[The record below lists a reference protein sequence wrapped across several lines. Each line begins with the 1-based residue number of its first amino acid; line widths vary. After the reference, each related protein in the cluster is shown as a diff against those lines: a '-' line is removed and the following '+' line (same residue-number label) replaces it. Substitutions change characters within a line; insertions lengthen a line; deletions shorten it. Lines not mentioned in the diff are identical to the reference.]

1 MGKTEPNPNLPTA
14 ELKPERRV
22 SWFWILP
29 IVAIVLVLWVGIN
42 AWKQRGYSIT
52 VHLEKGYGLST
63 GDDVRYRGIVVGTI
77 NSVELAND
85 LQGVR
90 VKATLHAQGAELAR
104 AGARY
109 WVVRPQV
116 GISGASGLE
125 TLIGPRF
132 LAALPGSG
140 ERQKEFVG
148 LNSAPFVEFIEPG
161 DLEIVLEAQ
170 QRKGLCPGA
179 PVLYRQVP
187 VGTVLSVGLSGDG
200 SAVEARVHIQM
211 AYTQLIRSN
220 TKFWN
225 AGGIKTEIG
234 ISGLSLG
241 FDSLETL
248 INGGIALA
256 TPENGGE
263 IVRNGHRFKLVT
275 EAEDSW
281 LEWKPLIAIGSSL
294 LPPGSLIPN
303 PMRAVVG
310 WEQGRWIKSE
320 RTRRGWV
327 LQTEDGLLGP
337 ADLLTS
343 LGSNDVD
350 EDSVV
355 LDIAGQS
362 IPLKAN
368 EGSFKEKL
376 VYIDATVTKMQW
388 PGALRR
394 KPASVED
401 CLAISDP
408 NGPHLPLSANRLKAA
423 VDGWRIDPAV
433 SIGESWHGACVLA
446 REDGK
451 LVGMIVVGKAGAKV
465 VFLPQA

>member
-1 MGKTEPNPNLPTA
+1 MGKTESNQNLPTA
-14 ELKPERRV
+14 ELKAERRV

-29 IVAIVLVLWVGIN
+29 IVAVILVMAIGVK
-42 AWKQRGYSIT
+42 AWKERGYSIT
-52 VHLEKGYGLST
+52 VHLDRGFGLST

-77 NSVELAND
+77 NSVELADN
-85 LQGVR
+85 LQGVS
-90 VKATLHAQGAELAR
+90 VKAALHARGAELAR
-104 AGARY
+104 AGARF

-148 LNSAPFVEFIEPG
+148 LNSAPFVESIELG

-170 QRKGLCPGA
+170 QRNGLCPGA

-187 VGTVLSVGLSGDG
+187 IGTVLSVGLAGDG

-211 AYTQLIRSN
+211 AYTQLIRNN
-220 TKFWN
+220 TRFWN

-234 ISGLSLG
+234 ITGLSLG

-256 TPENGGE
+256 TPESGGE
-263 IVRNGHRFKLVT
+263 IVRNGHRFKLAT

-281 LEWKPLIAIGSSL
+281 LEWKPLIAIGSSQ
-294 LPPGSLIPN
+294 LPPGSLFPK

-343 LGSNDVD
+343 RDSTDVD
-350 EDSVV
+350 KDSVV
-355 LDIAGQS
+355 LEVAGQS
-362 IPLKAN
+362 IPLKAID
-368 EGSFKEKL
+368 ESSRGQL
-376 VYIDATVTKMQW
+376 ACIDATVSKMQW
-388 PGALRR
+388 PRALRR
-394 KPASVED
+394 MPEGVED

-423 VDGWRIDPAV
+423 GNGWRIDPAV
-433 SIGESWHGACVLA
+433 SIDESWHGACVLA

-451 LVGMIVVGKAGAKV
+451 LVGMIVVGKDGARV